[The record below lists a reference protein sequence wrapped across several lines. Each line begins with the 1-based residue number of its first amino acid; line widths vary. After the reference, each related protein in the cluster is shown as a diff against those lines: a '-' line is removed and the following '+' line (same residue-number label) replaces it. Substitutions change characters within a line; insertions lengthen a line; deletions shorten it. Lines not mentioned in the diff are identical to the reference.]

1 MKLVRFGPRGQ
12 EKPGLVDADG
22 RVRDLSAHVADI
34 AGDVL
39 GDAALAKLAALDPH
53 SLALA
58 PEGARLGPCVG
69 AVGKFMAIG
78 LNYSDHAKEAGMAEP
93 REPMLFTKYTSCLAG
108 AFDDVVLP
116 RASTKADWEA
126 ELGFVIG
133 KAAKYVDEA
142 DALDHVAG
150 YFVVNDVSERAFQT
164 EGTGQ
169 WVKGK
174 SCDTFG
180 PIGPWLVTRDEVG
193 DPQNLDIWLDVNGER
208 RQTGNTRTMIFPVAK
223 LVSFLSN
230 FFTLHPGDLITTG
243 TPPGVGMGMKPP
255 TFLRPGDEMRLGVT
269 GQNGCSLGEQRQRV
283 KPDS

>member
-1 MKLVRFGPRGQ
+1 MKLVRFGPRGM
-12 EKPGLVDADG
+12 EKPGLVDDEG
-22 RVRDLSAHVADI
+22 RIRDLSAHVGDI
-34 AGDVL
+34 AGDAL
-39 GDAALAKLAALDPH
+39 GDLALAKLAALDMQILP
-53 SLALA
+53 LA
-58 PEGARLGPCVG
+58 PEGVRLGACVG

-93 REPMLFTKYTSCLAG
+93 SEPMLFTKYTSCLSG
-108 AFDDVVLP
+108 AYDDVVLP

-126 ELGFVIG
+126 ELGLVIG
-133 KAAKYVDEA
+133 KTAKYVDEA
-142 DALDHVAG
+142 QALDHVAG

-180 PIGPWLVTRDEVG
+180 PIGPWLVTRDDVP

-230 FFTLHPGDLITTG
+230 FFTLHPGDIITTG

-255 TFLRPGDEMRLGVT
+255 TFLKMGDEMRLGVS
-269 GQNGCSLGEQRQRV
+269 GLGEQRQCV
-283 KPDS
+283 VADV

>member
-1 MKLVRFGPRGQ
+1 MKLVRFGLKGN
-12 EKPGLVDADG
+12 EKPGLVDEDG
-22 RVRDLSAHVADI
+22 RVRDLSAHVDDI
-34 AGDVL
+34 AGDAL
-39 GDAALAKLAALDPH
+39 GDAVLATIAALDVA
-53 SLALA
+53 ALPLV
-58 PEGARLGPCVG
+58 PEGMRLGACVG
-69 AVGKFMAIG
+69 DVGKFMAIG
-78 LNYSDHAKEAGMAEP
+78 LNYSDHAKEAGMDEP
-93 REPMLFTKYTSCLAG
+93 KEPMLFTKYTSCLSG
-108 AFDDVVLP
+108 ACDDVVLP

-126 ELGFVIG
+126 ELGLVIG
-133 KAAKYVDEA
+133 KTAKYVNEA

-180 PIGPWLVTRDEVG
+180 PIGPWLVTRDEVPN
-193 DPQNLDIWLDVNGER
+193 PQNLDIWLDVNGER

-230 FFTLHPGDLITTG
+230 FFTLHPGDIITTG

-255 TFLRPGDEMRLGVT
+255 TFLKPGDEMRLGVS
-269 GQNGCSLGEQRQRV
+269 GLGEQRQKV
-283 KPDS
+283 VADV